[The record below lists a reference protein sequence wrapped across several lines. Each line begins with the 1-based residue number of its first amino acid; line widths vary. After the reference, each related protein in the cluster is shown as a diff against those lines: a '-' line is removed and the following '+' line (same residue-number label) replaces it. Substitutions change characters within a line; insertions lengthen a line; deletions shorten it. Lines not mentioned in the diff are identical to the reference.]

1 MDECN
6 PRGFSRPH
14 TRADA
19 VDYCLRTLSRVDWS
33 HVQVA
38 MLPYDRSIFVSMG
51 GLTEYV
57 GADEAEAEKC
67 WG

>member
-1 MDECN
+1 
-6 PRGFSRPH
+6 
-14 TRADA
+14 
-19 VDYCLRTLSRVDWS
+19 
-33 HVQVA
+33 